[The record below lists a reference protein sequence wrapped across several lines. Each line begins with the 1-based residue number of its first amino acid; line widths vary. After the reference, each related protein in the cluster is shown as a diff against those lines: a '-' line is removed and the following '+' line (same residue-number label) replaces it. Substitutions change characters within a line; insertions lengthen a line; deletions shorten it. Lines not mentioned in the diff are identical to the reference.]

1 MKGTGYP
8 PATYIA
14 TRLTGDKQNRDINRV
29 LLSLITLKAYYRHVK
44 LSVLPGLAFAAP
56 AVHLGLLVVVLVVG
70 VVSPA
75 GSSSDHGPGLT
86 GGVIGAVLCRSI
98 HQSVDGLIGGREDRW
113 MSGWTNDWIDGR
125 MDR

>member
-75 GSSSDHGPGLT
+75 GGCSDHRSGLT
-86 GGVIGAVLCRSI
+86 RRVISVVLWKKN
-98 HQSVDGLIGGREDRW
+98 HNKEK
-113 MSGWTNDWIDGR
+113 
-125 MDR
+125 